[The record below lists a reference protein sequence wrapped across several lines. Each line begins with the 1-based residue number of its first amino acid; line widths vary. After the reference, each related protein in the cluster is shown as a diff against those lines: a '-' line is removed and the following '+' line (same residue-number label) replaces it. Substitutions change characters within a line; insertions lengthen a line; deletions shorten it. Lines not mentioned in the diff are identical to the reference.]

1 MTLVR
6 DKHKLGPRGWR
17 ETHSSA
23 LGLWAGLGGCLQRP
37 DHYQGTKYSPL
48 AQEPTKLHRV
58 QGGKNSYVPK
68 PPELQGHISVTE
80 NWKTWFSQV
89 EDVLI
94 RKLTLLADVFFSK
107 RRATDPDSKL
117 LISWVHVMC
126 QMLGWTFPIEQP
138 PRWPPCLHSQ
148 ASTTHPPQWFKNINQ
163 IVLHCWTPPPPRG
176 KAPLYAWNKVQA
188 TSAGARAWP
197 EPLALLLLLSFHGF
211 ISINSF

>member
-1 MTLVR
+1 MNRNPQQCSWSLSWVGWMSAEAGSLPGNQVLTPGPGA
-6 DKHKLGPRGWR
+6 DKAAQGPGREEQLCPQASRATGTYLCDRELEDLIFAGRRCPNQKIDPSGW
-17 ETHSSA
+17 
-23 LGLWAGLGGCLQRP
+23 CL
-37 DHYQGTKYSPL
+37 
-48 AQEPTKLHRV
+48 
-58 QGGKNSYVPK
+58 
-68 PPELQGHISVTE
+68 
-80 NWKTWFSQV
+80 
-89 EDVLI
+89 
-94 RKLTLLADVFFSK
+94 FSK

-138 PRWPPCLHSQ
+138 PRWTPCLHSQ